1 MNTPELFS
9 ETPLQDMWQ
18 NRPERCR
25 KLLELFLSDLIPQMA
40 KLSAMLEI
48 GDSAGIGRLAHS
60 LKSSA
65 RQVGALQLGE
75 AAFEI
80 EIAARD
86 NAAFMHL
93 NNLVYHLQQIVP
105 PTVGAL
111 QTKLKD

>member
-1 MNTPELFS
+1 MSTLDLFS
-9 ETPLQDMWQ
+9 EAPLQDMWQ
-18 NRPERCR
+18 TKPERCR
-25 KLLELFLSDLIPQMA
+25 RLLELFLSELTPQTA
-40 KLSAMLEI
+40 KLNALLEL
-48 GDSAGIGRLAHS
+48 GDSAAIGRLAHS

-93 NNLVYHLQQIVP
+93 SNLVYRLQQVVP
-105 PTVGAL
+105 PTVNAL